1 MSNPTSNEHRE
12 YVVRAYQQSPRSYV
26 LVSPHDLRWFGLLL
40 PIFVAAVGA
49 IARWQFGAPTV
60 ALGIWSA
67 GGALVVLYWGAPPLR
82 RPILV
87 GWMYAA
93 LPIGWTVSHLMM
105 GVVYFF
111 VVTPIGLLSR
121 LVRGD
126 TLRRRPDHST
136 RSYCI
141 ERPRRSGTRRY
152 LRQF

>member
-1 MSNPTSNEHRE
+1 MSHFRVNRNP
-12 YVVRAYQQSPRSYV
+12 SPR
-26 LVSPHDLRWFGLLL
+26 DLRWFGLLL
-40 PIFVAAVGA
+40 PLFVALVGA
-49 IARWQFGAPTV
+49 IARWQFGAPAAAT
-60 ALGIWSA
+60 GIWSV
-67 GGALVVLYWGAPPLR
+67 GGALAALYWLAPPLR

-105 GVVYFF
+105 GVVYFA

-126 TLRRRPDHST
+126 TLHRRLDRNA
-136 RSYCI
+136 RSYWI

>member
-1 MSNPTSNEHRE
+1 MSHFRVNRHP
-12 YVVRAYQQSPRSYV
+12 SPRE
-26 LVSPHDLRWFGLLL
+26 LRWFGLLL
-40 PIFVAAVGA
+40 PVFVALVGA
-49 IARWQFGAPTV
+49 IARWQFEAPAA
-60 ALGIWSA
+60 ALGIWSV
-67 GGALVVLYWGAPPLR
+67 GGALAAFYWVVPPLR

-105 GVVYFF
+105 GIVYFG

-126 TLRRRPDHST
+126 TLRRRPDQNA
-136 RSYCI
+136 RSYWI
-141 ERPRRSGTRRY
+141 ERPRRRGTRRY

>member
-1 MSNPTSNEHRE
+1 MSHFRVNRQP
-12 YVVRAYQQSPRSYV
+12 SPR
-26 LVSPHDLRWFGLLL
+26 DLRWFGLLL
-40 PIFVAAVGA
+40 PVFVALVGA
-49 IARWQFGAPTV
+49 VVRWQFGAPAA
-60 ALGIWSA
+60 ALVIWSV
-67 GGALVVLYWGAPPLR
+67 GGALAAVYWLAPPLR

-105 GVVYFF
+105 GVVYFV

-126 TLRRRPDHST
+126 TLHRRPDWDAP
-136 RSYCI
+136 SYWI
-141 ERPRRSGTRRY
+141 KRPQRSGMDRY

>member
-1 MSNPTSNEHRE
+1 MSHFRVNRNP
-12 YVVRAYQQSPRSYV
+12 SPRE
-26 LVSPHDLRWFGLLL
+26 LRWFGLLL
-40 PIFVAAVGA
+40 PLFVALVGA
-49 IARWQFGAPTV
+49 IARWQFGAPAA

-67 GGALVVLYWGAPPLR
+67 GGALAALYWVAPLLR

-105 GVVYFF
+105 GVVYFA

-126 TLRRRPDHST
+126 TLHRRLDRNA
-136 RSYCI
+136 RSYWI

>member
-1 MSNPTSNEHRE
+1 MSHFRVNRNP
-12 YVVRAYQQSPRSYV
+12 SPRE
-26 LVSPHDLRWFGLLL
+26 LRWFGLLL
-40 PIFVAAVGA
+40 PLFVALVGA
-49 IARWQFGAPTV
+49 IARWQFGAPV
-60 ALGIWSA
+60 AALGIWSV
-67 GGALVVLYWGAPPLR
+67 GGALATLYWLAPPLR

-105 GVVYFF
+105 GVVYFA

-126 TLRRRPDHST
+126 TLHRRPDPNA
-136 RSYCI
+136 RSYWI
-141 ERPRRSGTRRY
+141 ERPRHSGTRRY

>member
-1 MSNPTSNEHRE
+1 MSHFRVNRNPTPRE
-12 YVVRAYQQSPRSYV
+12 
-26 LVSPHDLRWFGLLL
+26 LRGFGLLL
-40 PIFVAAVGA
+40 PLFVALVGA
-49 IARWQFGAPTV
+49 VARWQFDAPAA

-67 GGALVVLYWGAPPLR
+67 GGALAALYWAAPPLR

-105 GVVYFF
+105 GVVYFA
-111 VVTPIGLLSR
+111 VVTPIGLLLR

-126 TLRRRPDHST
+126 ALHRRPDRNA
-136 RSYCI
+136 RSYWI

>member
-1 MSNPTSNEHRE
+1 MSHFRVNRNQTPRE
-12 YVVRAYQQSPRSYV
+12 
-26 LVSPHDLRWFGLLL
+26 LRWFGLLL
-40 PIFVAAVGA
+40 PIFVALAGA
-49 IARWQFGAPTV
+49 IARWRFEAPTA

-67 GGALVVLYWGAPPLR
+67 GGALAALYWVAPSLR
-82 RPILV
+82 RQILV

-105 GVVYFF
+105 GVVYFA
-111 VVTPIGLLSR
+111 VVTPIGLVSR

-126 TLRRRPDHST
+126 TLHRAIDRDT
-136 RSYCI
+136 RTYWT

>member
-1 MSNPTSNEHRE
+1 MSHFRVNRNP
-12 YVVRAYQQSPRSYV
+12 SPR
-26 LVSPHDLRWFGLLL
+26 DLRGFGLLL
-40 PIFVAAVGA
+40 PIFVALAGA

-67 GGALVVLYWGAPPLR
+67 GGALATLYWLAPPLR

-87 GWMYAA
+87 GWMYTA

-105 GVVYFF
+105 GVVYFA
-111 VVTPIGLLSR
+111 VVTPTGLLSR

-126 TLRRRPDHST
+126 TLHRRPDPNA
-136 RSYCI
+136 RSYWI
-141 ERPRRSGTRRY
+141 ERPRHSGTRRY